1 MNRLLKGGMTLVLA
15 FLPVMHPASSL
26 AVDSFTGL
34 TGMTDSP
41 YYRYEIRGQASVSLR
56 LSQSLWE
63 GGGTAARVAMEKARL
78 GNARYLYADAA
89 SSLAFDAIYAH
100 VDVLRQG
107 KLVELARR
115 NVADYEKTI
124 AMLHSRV
131 QNGLATEGDINL
143 VESRLYR
150 AKGVAAEYESS
161 LLAAKANF
169 QKATG
174 MPVPKHL
181 VPVEKPKHLYKN
193 VNAVVT
199 ACKTSHPRLLA
210 QQELVTASLAEEKS
224 AQAAFWPK
232 MGVELGPRWQ
242 FQDTPQDKKNHGF
255 EAILTAQWNLYDG
268 GASTAAYK
276 RTAAQTRQARHECQN
291 VIESLEAEIYGTWA
305 QYDAAR
311 ERISLYSK
319 SMQTAQM
326 ARNIYYEQYLLGT
339 KGLLDILDA
348 DNEYFVAACQY
359 EIANGDYVVAAYR
372 LLALGGELLDRMNI
386 ALPEIGTTGAQK
398 SRKPVKR

>member
-1 MNRLLKGGMTLVLA
+1 MAALLT
-15 FLPVMHPASSL
+15 FLPIFAHKSAL
-26 AVDSFTGL
+26 AVDSLTGL

-63 GGGTAARVAMEKARL
+63 GGATAARVAMEKARL
-78 GNARYLYADAA
+78 ANARYLYADAA
-89 SSLAFDAIYAH
+89 ASLAFDAISAH
-100 VDVLRQG
+100 VDVLRQA

-124 AMLHSRV
+124 AMLRSRV
-131 QNGLATEGDINL
+131 ANGLATEGDINL

-150 AKGVAAEYESS
+150 AKGAMAEYESA

-174 MPVPKHL
+174 MPVPQRL
-181 VPVEKPKHLYKN
+181 APVPPPGHIYKTAA
-193 VNAVVT
+193 AVV
-199 ACKTSHPRLLA
+199 ASCKTGHPRILA
-210 QQELVTASLAEEKS
+210 QDESITASQSEEKA

-232 MGVELGPRWQ
+232 LGAEVGPRWQ
-242 FQDTPQDKKNHGF
+242 FQNTPQDSKNHGF
-255 EAILTAQWNLYDG
+255 EAMLTAQWNLFDG

-276 RTAAQTRQARHECQN
+276 RTAAQTRQTRHERQD
-291 VIESLEAEIYGTWA
+291 ITESLEAEIFGTWA
-305 QYDAAR
+305 QYDAAKI
-311 ERISLYSK
+311 RIGLYAK
-319 SMQTAQM
+319 SMQTARM

-348 DNEYFVAACQY
+348 DNEYFVAACQH
-359 EIANGDYVVAAYR
+359 EMASGDYLIGAYR
-372 LLALGGELLDRMNI
+372 LLALGGELLSSLNVE
-386 ALPEIGTTGAQK
+386 LPGMPAVPAKKTRA
-398 SRKPVKR
+398 KR